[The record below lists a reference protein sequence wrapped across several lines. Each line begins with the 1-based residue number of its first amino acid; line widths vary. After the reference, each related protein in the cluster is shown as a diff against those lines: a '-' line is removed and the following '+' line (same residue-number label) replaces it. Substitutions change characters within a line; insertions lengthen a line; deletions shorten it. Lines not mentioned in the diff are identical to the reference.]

1 MIKIGFQIGCK
12 YKFVKN
18 LYFNK
23 ISIINLFNS
32 FRFYDMPIDVELQS
46 VICHLSDESDICHLS
61 DGSSESDL
69 TDRMTDSSADET
81 DDLNHLILNLILYI
95 LNNMHFKFY

>member
-1 MIKIGFQIGCK
+1 MTETI
-12 YKFVKN
+12 V
-18 LYFNK
+18 LA
-23 ISIINLFNS
+23 SILVQN
-32 FRFYDMPIDVELQS
+32 RFFFKKKMTETIELQS
-46 VICHLSDESDICHLS
+46 VICHLS

>member
-1 MIKIGFQIGCK
+1 MSNH
-12 YKFVKN
+12 V
-18 LYFNK
+18 
-23 ISIINLFNS
+23 S
-32 FRFYDMPIDVELQS
+32 FRSSKLFTNTIELQS

-81 DDLNHLILNLILYI
+81 DDLNHLISVNIVI
-95 LNNMHFKFY
+95 